1 MSLKILK
8 GGNMKDSISEYTI
21 VKDYK
26 PNKFMI
32 VDIGLKEQSDKVKT
46 IFAFDY
52 YCDICIQMF
61 KDGFKLKGVNIRRIL
76 INNGKMTPKSAI
88 YKIESING
96 IKFRGIEKH
105 SFKELQVMFYYLEKI
120 IFEEEY

>member
-1 MSLKILK
+1 
-8 GGNMKDSISEYTI
+8 MKDNISEYEY

-32 VDIGLKEQSDKVKT
+32 VDISLKEQSDKVKT
-46 IFAFDY
+46 ILAFDY
-52 YCDICIQMF
+52 YSDICIQMY
-61 KDGFKLKGVNIRRIL
+61 KDGFNLKGVNIRRIL
-76 INNGKMTPKSAI
+76 INNGRMVPKSAM

-105 SFKELQVMFYYLEKI
+105 SFKELKVMLYYLEKI
-120 IFEEEY
+120 IFMEE